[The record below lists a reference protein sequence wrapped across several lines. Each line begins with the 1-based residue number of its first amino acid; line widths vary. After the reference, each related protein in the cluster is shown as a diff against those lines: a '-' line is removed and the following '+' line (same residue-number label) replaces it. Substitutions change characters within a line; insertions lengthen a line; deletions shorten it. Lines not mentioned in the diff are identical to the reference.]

1 MKYAE
6 IVNDIVIST
15 YDILPSTYNNISNFF
30 ALDTQSLNDLDWS
43 GNIGVKFYEYIPDP
57 IPENTNIVSTS
68 YTIDHESKKVYG
80 SYITEPI
87 APPQTITATQVRL
100 WLIDN
105 NINLDDI
112 VIAINSIQDPLLK
125 QKTLIQWEYAPYIE
139 RNHPLI
145 ETIGSMLGL
154 NSEQIDNAFLQASLI
169 N

>member
-6 IVNDIVIST
+6 IINDSVIST

-30 ALDTQSLNDLDWS
+30 ALDIQSLNDLGWS

-80 SYITEPI
+80 SHVTEPI

-100 WLIDN
+100 WLVDN
-105 NINLDDI
+105 NIDLDSI
-112 VIAINSIQDPLLK
+112 TSAINSISDPILR
-125 QKTLIQWEYAPYIE
+125 QKTLVQWEYAPYIE

-145 ETIGSMLGL
+145 ETIGQMLNL
-154 NSEQIDNAFLQASLI
+154 TPQQIDEAFLQASKL
-169 N
+169 